1 MHHPVLPCC
10 THKMHFSISNSRM
23 EKNGGDSL
31 LCVIIQVTGIL
42 LHWEL
47 CQLHV
52 TQKTLRPKPHLPR
65 WSAPHTF
72 RTGQQANYLFCTA
85 VSADRFRAHE
95 LAWVVHRA
103 VQLLALL
110 TVLRARALAY
120 HYGTSRVSA
129 LSVCH
134 EDVGALVSWPM
145 LQTKY
150 LLMYFRAASSDAK
163 NLSTF
168 CFYRCYHKSLSL
180 SNEFQ

>member
-1 MHHPVLPCC
+1 MRNFFTCQKHPSHKTEGMPRSMWVEGRQTLP
-10 THKMHFSISNSRM
+10 
-23 EKNGGDSL
+23 
-31 LCVIIQVTGIL
+31 
-42 LHWEL
+42 
-47 CQLHV
+47 
-52 TQKTLRPKPHLPR
+52 KTSPWPKPYLPR
-65 WSAPHTF
+65 WSAPCTF
-72 RTGQQANYLFCTA
+72 HTGQQANYLFCTA
-85 VSADRFRAHE
+85 VSTDQFRAHE
-95 LAWVVHRA
+95 LAWVVQRA

-120 HYGTSRVSA
+120 RYGTSRASA

-150 LLMYFRAASSDAK
+150 LLMYFRAASLDAK
-163 NLSTF
+163 NLSMF